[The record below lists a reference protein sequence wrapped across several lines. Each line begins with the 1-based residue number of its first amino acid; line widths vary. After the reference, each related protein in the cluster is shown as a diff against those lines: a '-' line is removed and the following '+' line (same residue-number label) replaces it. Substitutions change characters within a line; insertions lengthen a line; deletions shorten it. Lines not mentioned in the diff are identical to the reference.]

1 MGDSLRHVDIMIKE
15 IKKDLAA
22 DPPTDSV
29 VEVLALLYA
38 AILNPL
44 LVSWTLVILL

>member
-1 MGDSLRHVDIMIKE
+1 MGDSLRHVDVMIKE

-29 VEVLALLYA
+29 VVVLYA